1 MDPPQPP
8 PPSPLLPPPFDEHE
22 LAEFASARQAALNQE
37 DIGSIRMYGIQARV
51 EDMMR
56 EMSKDEL
63 LGAHMV
69 LSVLSHRLCK
79 IFFDDRILF
88 DRKALVKTI
97 EELWEISCEIRMYK
111 FPDTPPPDASAAPA
125 ETATVDGTTH

>member
-1 MDPPQPP
+1 MDP
-8 PPSPLLPPPFDEHE
+8 PPSPPFNEHE

-37 DIGSIRMYGIQARV
+37 DIGSIRMYGIQATI

-56 EMSKDEL
+56 TMSKEEL

-79 IFFDDRILF
+79 IFFDDRIPF

-97 EELWEISCEIRMYK
+97 EELWEISCEIRMHK
-111 FPDTPPPDASAAPA
+111 FPDTPPPDAP
-125 ETATVDGTTH
+125 TTTN

>member
-8 PPSPLLPPPFDEHE
+8 QPPPPPFDEHE

-79 IFFDDRILF
+79 IFFEEHISF

-97 EELWEISCEIRMYK
+97 EELWEISCEIRMHK
-111 FPDTPPPDASAAPA
+111 FPDTPPPDASA
-125 ETATVDGTTH
+125 ETTATADGATH